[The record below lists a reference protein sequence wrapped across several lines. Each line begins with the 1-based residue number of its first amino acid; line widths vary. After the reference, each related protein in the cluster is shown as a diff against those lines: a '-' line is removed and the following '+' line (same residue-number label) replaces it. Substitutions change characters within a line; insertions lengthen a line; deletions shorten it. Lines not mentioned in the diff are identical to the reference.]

1 MASRAIWK
9 GQLRLSLVSIPVEIH
24 SATKTGSQVS
34 FRQIHGPSGKPVRYE
49 KTVPGIGPIKSE
61 DILKG
66 YDLGDNEYM
75 LMKPEEIDA
84 IKLETKKTFELVQ
97 FVGACEISPLYFDK
111 PYYILPSDELSEDAY
126 KVVRDAL
133 RRSEKV
139 GLGQLTLRG
148 REHLC
153 AVKPCGDGLLMET
166 LFYED
171 EIRSAEP
178 LFHEIGDDEPD
189 EDLLAVA
196 TQLIEKK
203 TAPFNAAAFEDHYDK
218 ALRALIEEKRKS
230 GKTPR
235 ARTGDEGDATA
246 RGGTNVIDLMAALR
260 ESLKSAGGPA
270 GAGKASG
277 GKAGGGKAG
286 GRAAARKA
294 AAEPDEEDD
303 KPAPKAAAKAKA
315 PARKGA
321 AKKAG

>member
-24 SATKTGSQVS
+24 SATKSGSQVS

-97 FVGACEISPLYFDK
+97 FVGACEISPLWFDK

-153 AVKPCGDGLLMET
+153 AVRPCGDGLLMET

-178 LFHEIGDDEPD
+178 LFHEIGDEEPD

-260 ESLKSAGGPA
+260 ESLKSAEGTA
-270 GAGKASG
+270 GAGKSSG
-277 GKAGGGKAG
+277 
-286 GRAAARKA
+286 R
-294 AAEPDEEDD
+294 
-303 KPAPKAAAKAKA
+303 
-315 PARKGA
+315 GA
-321 AKKAG
+321 AKKAAPEPDDDKPPSKPASKAKAKPAPRKSTAKKAG

>member
-24 SATKTGSQVS
+24 SATKTGGQIS

-97 FVGACEISPLYFDK
+97 FVGACEISPLWFDK

-178 LFHEIGDDEPD
+178 LFHEIGDEEPD

-260 ESLKSAGGPA
+260 ESLKSAEGTA
-270 GAGKASG
+270 GAGKSS
-277 GKAGGGKAG
+277 
-286 GRAAARKA
+286 GRAAAKKA
-294 AAEPDEEDD
+294 APEPDDD
-303 KPAPKAAAKAKA
+303 KPPSKPASKAKAKPA
-315 PARKGA
+315 PRKST